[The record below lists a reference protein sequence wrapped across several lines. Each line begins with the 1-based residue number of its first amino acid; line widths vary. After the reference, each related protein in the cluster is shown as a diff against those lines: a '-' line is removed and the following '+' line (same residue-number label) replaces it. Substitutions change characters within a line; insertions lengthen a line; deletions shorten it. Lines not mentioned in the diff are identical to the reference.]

1 MKTTQRGI
9 YTGERALFGAKDLYL
24 KEAIFEDGESPLKES
39 ADIKLS
45 GCLFRWKYPLWYSEN
60 VRMEDCTFFDTA
72 RAGVWYTKNI
82 ALSRCVIESPKNFRR
97 CDGVNLSAVQFTNA
111 AETLWSC
118 KNVKMES
125 VSARGDYFAMNCENM
140 EIENFTLTGNYG
152 FDGAKNIVIRNAK
165 MLTKDAFWNSENVT
179 VYDSHIYGEYLGWN
193 AKHLKFVNCT
203 IESLQGMCYIEDLV
217 LDNCRL
223 VNTALA
229 FEYSSV
235 RADISGRA
243 DSVKNP
249 LSGYI
254 VADDFGEIISEEDKI
269 DPSATRIERRKKT
282 R

>member
-1 MKTTQRGI
+1 MKTMQRGI
-9 YTGERALFGAKDLYL
+9 YTVERALVGARDLYL

-39 ADIKLS
+39 ANIKLS

-118 KNVKMES
+118 KNVKMEG

-152 FDGAKNIVIRNAK
+152 FDGAKNTVIRNAK

-223 VNTALA
+223 VNTTLA